1 MAAKKK
7 KKKVRGLRGIFGK
20 IERATE
26 ERTGSISMRKK
37 FAKKKTAKKK
47 KKSRVKRLG
56 R

>member
-7 KKKVRGLRGIFGK
+7 KKGLGGIFGK
-20 IERATE
+20 IERAAE

-37 FAKKKTAKKK
+37 FAKKKATAKKK
-47 KKSRVKRLG
+47 NKKLGVKLNKR